1 MAEEFSDS
9 GGVSALM
16 DKAVVCHLV
25 LSLEPGGTEHLVYK
39 MCRDLRRDHHVL
51 VCCLDSLGYWGK
63 RLREEG
69 VAVYVLFR
77 SPGIDLSIPFAL
89 SRILR
94 AHQVDILHTHQYT
107 PFFYGALTRILIPG
121 LKVLFLEH
129 GRHWPEKESSLK
141 NLFNRLILQPL
152 ASRIVAVSR
161 ETKERLIKYEG
172 LSGRRIEVI
181 YNGIEDIPSL
191 EPEERFKLRQSLG
204 FGLEDQVVI
213 TVGRFDPI
221 KNLPLLLEALAL
233 ARSNGAR
240 LKGLLVGDGPM
251 MADIK
256 ALRRRLGLE
265 EALVLTGY
273 RTDARRLLQA
283 GDIFV
288 LSSFS
293 EGTSLALLEA
303 MAAGLP
309 CVVTEVGGNPEIVID
324 GRTGFVVPSGSVVR
338 MAAAL
343 SLLAERKDI
352 AQKMGRAARRRF
364 EEGFTFEAMMDKYRR
379 LYRALVS

>member
-1 MAEEFSDS
+1 
-9 GGVSALM
+9 M